1 MLKAIILAILVLV
14 VLLILLRRSPAIKAR
29 MNNLL
34 RQPLVRS
41 VLIQGLL
48 RLIRFLIFK
57 R

>member
-29 MNNLL
+29 MNILL

-48 RLIRFLIFK
+48 RLIRFLIF
-57 R
+57 RR